1 MTAYITYIIHNFEMK
16 PSLALKLFK
25 GVGSSAERGRLES
38 ERETAVCFLHTN
50 VSNSSAMRMN
60 HVKQKCIYKDCDEG
74 SFHFLTLAILPQGRL
89 WDKSWPSSWKPENP
103 TCGLLLLPIIG
114 LLPFNPVI
122 HDGSHILN
130 RSCWCNIIMWQN
142 VFNWHSLPWRF
153 IWMLLE
159 HFKTMS
165 S

>member
-1 MTAYITYIIHNFEMK
+1 MK
-16 PSLALKLFK
+16 PFLAQNLLK

-38 ERETAVCFLHTN
+38 ERETAVCFLDTD
-50 VSNSSAMRMN
+50 VSNSSTMRMN
-60 HVKQKCIYKDCDEG
+60 HDWLNHVEQKCIYKDCDEG
-74 SFHFLTLAILPQGRL
+74 SFHFLTLAISPQGRL
-89 WDKSWPSSWKPENP
+89 WDKSWPSPWKPGNS

-114 LLPFNPVI
+114 LLPFNTVI
-122 HDGSHILN
+122 HDGVIFLIELLVQYHYVAKCFQLVYLELGH
-130 RSCWCNIIMWQN
+130 C
-142 VFNWHSLPWRF
+142 LPWRF

>member
-1 MTAYITYIIHNFEMK
+1 MK
-16 PSLALKLFK
+16 PYLTLKLFK
-25 GVGSSAERGRLES
+25 GVGSSAERGRVEP
-38 ERETAVCFLHTN
+38 ERESTVCFLDTN
-50 VSNSSAMRMN
+50 VSNSSTMRMN

-74 SFHFLTLAILPQGRL
+74 SFHFLTLAISPQGRL
-89 WDKSWPSSWKPENP
+89 WDKSWPSSWKPGNP

-122 HDGSHILN
+122 HDGVIFLIELLVQYHYVAKCFQLVYLELGH
-130 RSCWCNIIMWQN
+130 R
-142 VFNWHSLPWRF
+142 LPWRF